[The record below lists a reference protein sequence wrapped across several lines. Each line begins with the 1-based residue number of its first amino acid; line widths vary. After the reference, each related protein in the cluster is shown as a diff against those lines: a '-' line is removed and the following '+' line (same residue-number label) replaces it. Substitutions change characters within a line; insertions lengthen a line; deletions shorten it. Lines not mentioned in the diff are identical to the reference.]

1 MALESTMRRPQPSAA
16 GIETLP
22 AARVVVLGKMGSESV
37 AT

>member
-16 GIETLP
+16 GIEMLP
-22 AARVVVLGKMGSESV
+22 AARVVVLGKTGSERA